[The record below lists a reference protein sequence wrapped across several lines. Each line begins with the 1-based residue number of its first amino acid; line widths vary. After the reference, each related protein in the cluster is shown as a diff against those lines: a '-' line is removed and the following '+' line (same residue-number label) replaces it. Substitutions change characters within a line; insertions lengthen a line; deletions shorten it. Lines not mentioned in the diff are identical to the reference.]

1 MKYLI
6 IFVIMSIAGTA
17 GIIKSDVV
25 KPVESIK
32 PIPVEYIDFEKS
44 PVYITAYV

>member
-17 GIIKSDVV
+17 GIIKSDVT
-25 KPVESIK
+25 KSAEPTQ
-32 PIPVEYIDFEKS
+32 PIPVEYIDFET
-44 PVYITAYV
+44 PIYIIANA

>member
-6 IFVIMSIAGTA
+6 IFVIMSIAGAT
-17 GIIKSDVV
+17 GVIKSNE
-25 KPVESIK
+25 VESMNT
-32 PIPVEYIDFEKS
+32 PIPVEYIDFEK